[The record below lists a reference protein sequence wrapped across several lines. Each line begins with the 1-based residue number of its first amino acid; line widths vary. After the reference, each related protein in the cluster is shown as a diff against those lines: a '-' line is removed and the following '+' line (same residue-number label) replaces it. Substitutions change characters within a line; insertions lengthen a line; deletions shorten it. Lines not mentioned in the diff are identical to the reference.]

1 MKINDYIYTIEEA
14 PLSSVSSHNDIS
26 CITRY
31 FEAGFP
37 VYTAIHKV
45 SKADH
50 PATYTQMHSHGEE
63 EINII
68 ISDDK
73 DFKYEVRI
81 EDETFIVSANS
92 SVYIPSNVL
101 HSTNV
106 ISGSGYYIA
115 IRLNKK
121 ND

>member
-1 MKINDYIYTIEEA
+1 MKINDYIYTNEEA
-14 PLSSVSSHNDIS
+14 PLSGVLLHNDIP

-31 FEAGFP
+31 FEASFP

-50 PATYTQMHSHGEE
+50 PETYTQMHSHEEE
-63 EINII
+63 EINIL
-68 ISDDK
+68 ISEDK
-73 DFKYEVRI
+73 DFQYEVRI

-92 SVYIPSNVL
+92 SIFIPSNAL

-106 ISGSGYYIA
+106 INGSGYYIA
-115 IRLNKK
+115 IRLNKEGK
-121 ND
+121 